1 MPSGE
6 GWRAWRLTK
15 IPRQIKEKSPLN
27 SGLAVVAYIA
37 SLQSH
42 KDPFSKRNFQ
52 RLVKFVVWRN
62 PDLCDSEVEVSCEDV
77 RNVRSVLG

>member
-1 MPSGE
+1 M
-6 GWRAWRLTK
+6 WRLTK

-42 KDPFSKRNFQ
+42 KNLFSKHNFQ
-52 RLVKFVVWRN
+52 RLVEFGVWRE
-62 PDLCDSEVEVSCEDV
+62 SEIRVIAEL
-77 RNVRSVLG
+77 RSAAKMLEMCAAY